1 MSASVTLEKTSFQ
14 QFTILVNGEVYRQI
28 HTTIFGK
35 SPKLPSYIDEKQ
47 WEEDFFLYELKR
59 VKNYIIWR
67 LSAKHYHSKE
77 IERLLRDKLVS
88 KAVTIAALTEF
99 KEKGF
104 FDDALWASS
113 FVRFK
118 QKKIAL
124 PLILQQMRLK
134 GIGEEEI
141 EKTRLAFCSDKKE
154 KETVTHLLLSRY
166 RLKNLN
172 DFKEK
177 QKVIQSLMRKGFSFE
192 MIQQAIEDLIK

>member
-88 KAVTIAALTEF
+88 KA
-99 KEKGF
+99 
-104 FDDALWASS
+104 
-113 FVRFK
+113 
-118 QKKIAL
+118 
-124 PLILQQMRLK
+124 
-134 GIGEEEI
+134 
-141 EKTRLAFCSDKKE
+141 
-154 KETVTHLLLSRY
+154 LLLY
-166 RLKNLN
+166 ALN
-172 DFKEK
+172 KK
-177 QKVIQSLMRKGFSFE
+177 K
-192 MIQQAIEDLIK
+192 